1 MKTKF
6 QHIWLFILF
15 IALSG
20 SIADETKKNIYIVPI
35 QDTID
40 LGIPA
45 FVNRA
50 INAAEKNSAELIIFE
65 INTFGG
71 RVDAATQIKDAIYG
85 TSIETVAFIHRRPN
99 SDDEYAGGGRAI
111 SAGSLIALSCNQ
123 IYMTEGATIG
133 ATSVVDMSGSKQSE
147 KSQSYMREEMAA
159 TAEKAGKNP
168 DIARGMVDEELSFEF
183 LVINGDSLK
192 VDDIEGRKEGKLI
205 TLTTELALKYGIADG
220 KSESVEEIISGLG
233 IENYNI
239 ITLNENWSENLVRFL
254 TDPTISSLLTTFGTI
269 GIISELYS
277 AGWGIGGTI
286 GVICLTLALGAGYL
300 TKLASSLD
308 LLIIMAGLLLLVV
321 EFIAI
326 PGFGLFGIAGIVV
339 LFYGLYLLLIPDMP
353 GVYPD
358 GPDVYSEALDGF
370 SWGIVGGIICLI
382 MVINLILKSKFLEKF
397 ITISSNKSNLKKNY
411 KKRGKV

>member
-6 QHIWLFILF
+6 KHIWLFILF
-15 IALSG
+15 LTLGS
-20 SIADETKKNIYIVPI
+20 SIAEESKKNIYVVPI

-50 INAAEKNSAELIIFE
+50 ISAAEKNSAELIIFD
-65 INTFGG
+65 IDTFGG
-71 RVDAATQIKDAIYG
+71 RVDAATQIKDAISA
-85 TSIETVAFIHRRPN
+85 TDITTIAFINR
-99 SDDEYAGGGRAI
+99 RAI
-111 SAGSLIALSCNQ
+111 SAGSLISLSCDQ
-123 IYMTEGATIG
+123 IYMTDGGTIG

-159 TAEKAGKNP
+159 TAEKSGKNT

-205 TLTTELALKYGIADG
+205 TLTTELALKYNIADG
-220 KSESVEEIISGLG
+220 KSESVEELLSDLG

-239 ITLNENWSENLVRFL
+239 ITLSENWSEDLVRFL

-286 GVICLTLALGAGYL
+286 GIVCLTLALGASYL
-300 TKLASSLD
+300 TQLASSMD
-308 LLIIMAGLLLLVV
+308 LLIIFSGLLLLVV

-326 PGFGLFGIAGIVV
+326 PGFGFFGIAGIGV
-339 LFYGLYLLLIPDMP
+339 LFYGLYLLLIPDVP
-353 GVYPD
+353 VSD
-358 GPDVYSEALDGF
+358 EIYSQALDGF
-370 SWGIVGGIICLI
+370 SWGIVGGIIALI
-382 MVINLILKSKFLEKF
+382 MVINLLLKSKFLERF
-397 ITISSNKSNLKKNY
+397 ITTDSNSSNLKKNY

>member
-6 QHIWLFILF
+6 KHIWLFILF
-15 IALSG
+15 LTLGS
-20 SIADETKKNIYIVPI
+20 SIAEETKKNIYVVPI

-50 INAAEKNSAELIIFE
+50 ISAAEKNGAELIIFD
-65 INTFGG
+65 IDTFGG
-71 RVDAATQIKDAIYG
+71 RVDAATQIKDAISA
-85 TSIETVAFIHRRPN
+85 TDITTIAFINR
-99 SDDEYAGGGRAI
+99 RAI
-111 SAGSLIALSCNQ
+111 SAGSLISLSCDQ
-123 IYMTEGATIG
+123 IYMTDGGTIG

-159 TAEKAGKNP
+159 TAEKAGKNT

-205 TLTTELALKYGIADG
+205 TLTTELALKYNIADG
-220 KSESVEEIISGLG
+220 KSESVEELLSDLG

-239 ITLNENWSENLVRFL
+239 ITLSENWSEDLVRFL

-286 GVICLTLALGAGYL
+286 GIVCLTLALGASYL
-300 TKLASSLD
+300 TQLASSMD
-308 LLIIMAGLLLLVV
+308 LLIIFSGILLLVV

-326 PGFGLFGIAGIVV
+326 PGFGFFGIAGIGV
-339 LFYGLYLLLIPDMP
+339 LFYGLYLLLIPDIP
-353 GVYPD
+353 VSD
-358 GPDVYSEALDGF
+358 EIYSQALDGF
-370 SWGIVGGIICLI
+370 SWGIVGGIIALI
-382 MVINLILKSKFLEKF
+382 MVINLLLKSKFLERF
-397 ITISSNKSNLKKNY
+397 ITTDSNSSNLKKNY

>member
-1 MKTKF
+1 MKTKLK
-6 QHIWLFILF
+6 HIWLFILF
-15 IALSG
+15 LTLG
-20 SIADETKKNIYIVPI
+20 NSIAEETKKNIYVVPI

-50 INAAEKNSAELIIFE
+50 ISAAEKNSAELIIFD
-65 INTFGG
+65 IDTFGG
-71 RVDAATQIKDAIYG
+71 RVDAATQIKDAISA
-85 TSIETVAFIHRRPN
+85 TDITTIAFINR
-99 SDDEYAGGGRAI
+99 RAI
-111 SAGSLIALSCNQ
+111 SAGSLISLSCDK
-123 IYMTEGATIG
+123 IYMTDGGTIG

-159 TAEKAGKNP
+159 TAEKSGKNT

-205 TLTTELALKYGIADG
+205 TLTTELALKYNIADG
-220 KSESVEEIISGLG
+220 KSESVEELLSDLD

-239 ITLNENWSENLVRFL
+239 ITLSENWSEDLVRFL

-286 GVICLTLALGAGYL
+286 GIVCLTLALGASYL
-300 TKLASSLD
+300 TQLASSMD
-308 LLIIMAGLLLLVV
+308 LLIIFSGLLLLVV

-326 PGFGLFGIAGIVV
+326 PGFGFFGIAGIGV
-339 LFYGLYLLLIPDMP
+339 LFYGLYLLLIPDIP
-353 GVYPD
+353 VSD
-358 GPDVYSEALDGF
+358 EIYSQALDGF
-370 SWGIVGGIICLI
+370 SWGIVGGIIALI
-382 MVINLILKSKFLEKF
+382 MVINLLLKSKFLERF
-397 ITISSNKSNLKKNY
+397 ITTDSNASNLKKNY

>member
-6 QHIWLFILF
+6 KHIGLFILF
-15 IALSG
+15 FTLG
-20 SIADETKKNIYIVPI
+20 NSIAEETKKNIYVVPI

-50 INAAEKNSAELIIFE
+50 ISAAEKNSAELIIFD
-65 INTFGG
+65 IDTFGG
-71 RVDAATQIKDAIYG
+71 RVDAATQIKDAISA
-85 TSIETVAFIHRRPN
+85 TDITTIAFINR
-99 SDDEYAGGGRAI
+99 RAI
-111 SAGSLIALSCNQ
+111 SAGSLISLSCDQ
-123 IYMTEGATIG
+123 IYMTDGGTIG

-159 TAEKAGKNP
+159 TAEKAGKNT

-205 TLTTELALKYGIADG
+205 TLTTELALKYNIADG
-220 KSESVEEIISGLG
+220 KSESVEELLSDLG

-239 ITLNENWSENLVRFL
+239 ITLSENWSEDLVRFL

-286 GVICLTLALGAGYL
+286 GIICLTLALGASYL
-300 TKLASSLD
+300 TQLASSMD
-308 LLIIMAGLLLLVV
+308 LLIIFSGLLLLVV

-326 PGFGLFGIAGIVV
+326 PGFGFFGIAGIGV
-339 LFYGLYLLLIPDMP
+339 LFYGLYLLLIPDIP
-353 GVYPD
+353 VSD
-358 GPDVYSEALDGF
+358 EIYSQALDGF
-370 SWGIVGGIICLI
+370 SWGIVGGIIALI
-382 MVINLILKSKFLEKF
+382 MVINLLLKSKFLERF
-397 ITISSNKSNLKKNY
+397 ITTDSNSSNLKKNY

>member
-6 QHIWLFILF
+6 KHIWLFILF
-15 IALSG
+15 LTLGS
-20 SIADETKKNIYIVPI
+20 SIAEETKKNIYVIPI

-50 INAAEKNSAELIIFE
+50 ISAAEKNSAELIIFD
-65 INTFGG
+65 IDTFGG
-71 RVDAATQIKDAIYG
+71 RVDAATQIKDAISA
-85 TSIETVAFIHRRPN
+85 TDITTIAFINR
-99 SDDEYAGGGRAI
+99 RAI
-111 SAGSLIALSCNQ
+111 SAGSLISLSCDQ
-123 IYMTEGATIG
+123 IYMTDGGTIG

-159 TAEKAGKNP
+159 TAEKSGKNT

-205 TLTTELALKYGIADG
+205 TLTTELALKYNIADG
-220 KSESVEEIISGLG
+220 KSESVEELLSDLG

-239 ITLNENWSENLVRFL
+239 IALNENWSEDLVRFL

-286 GVICLTLALGAGYL
+286 GIICLTLALGASYL
-300 TKLASSLD
+300 TQLASSMD
-308 LLIIMAGLLLLVV
+308 LLIIFSGLLLLVV

-326 PGFGLFGIAGIVV
+326 PGFGFFGIAGIGV
-339 LFYGLYLLLIPDMP
+339 LFYGLYLLLIPDIP
-353 GVYPD
+353 VSD
-358 GPDVYSEALDGF
+358 EIYSQALDGF
-370 SWGIVGGIICLI
+370 SWGIVGGIIALI
-382 MVINLILKSKFLEKF
+382 MVINLLLKSKFLERF
-397 ITISSNKSNLKKNY
+397 ITTDSNVSNLKKNY

>member
-6 QHIWLFILF
+6 KHIWLFILF
-15 IALSG
+15 LTLGS
-20 SIADETKKNIYIVPI
+20 SIADETKKNIYVVPI

-50 INAAEKNSAELIIFE
+50 ISAAEKNSAELIIFD
-65 INTFGG
+65 IDTFGG
-71 RVDAATQIKDAIYG
+71 RVDAATQIKDAISA
-85 TSIETVAFIHRRPN
+85 TDITTIAFINR
-99 SDDEYAGGGRAI
+99 RAI
-111 SAGSLIALSCNQ
+111 SAGSLISLSCDQ
-123 IYMTEGATIG
+123 IYMTDGGTIG

-159 TAEKAGKNP
+159 TAEKAGKNT

-205 TLTTELALKYGIADG
+205 TLTTELALKYNIADG
-220 KSESVEEIISGLG
+220 KSESVEELLSNLG

-239 ITLNENWSENLVRFL
+239 ITLSENWSEDLVRFL

-286 GVICLTLALGAGYL
+286 GIVCLTLALGASYL
-300 TKLASSLD
+300 TQLASSMD
-308 LLIIMAGLLLLVV
+308 LLIIFSGLLLLVV

-326 PGFGLFGIAGIVV
+326 PGFGFFGIAGIGV
-339 LFYGLYLLLIPDMP
+339 LFYGLYLLLIPDVP
-353 GVYPD
+353 VSD
-358 GPDVYSEALDGF
+358 EIYSQALDGF
-370 SWGIVGGIICLI
+370 SWGIVGGIIALI
-382 MVINLILKSKFLEKF
+382 MVINLLLKSKFLERF
-397 ITISSNKSNLKKNY
+397 ITTDSNTSNLKNNY
-411 KKRGKV
+411 KKRGKM

>member
-6 QHIWLFILF
+6 QYIWLFILF

-20 SIADETKKNIYIVPI
+20 TIAEETKKNIYIIPI
-35 QDTID
+35 QNTID
-40 LGIPA
+40 LGIPS

-50 INAAEKNSAELIIFE
+50 IDIAESNNSELIIFD
-65 INTFGG
+65 IDTFGG
-71 RVDAATQIKDAIYG
+71 RVDAATQIKDSISETAIP
-85 TSIETVAFIHRRPN
+85 TIAFINR
-99 SDDEYAGGGRAI
+99 RAI
-111 SAGSLIALSCNQ
+111 SAGSLISLSCDK
-123 IYMTEGATIG
+123 IYMTDGATIG
-133 ATSVVDMSGSKQSE
+133 ATSVVDMTGSKQSE

-183 LVINGDSLK
+183 LVINGDSLQ

-205 TLTTELALKYGIADG
+205 TLTTELALKYGIANG
-220 KSESVEEIISGLG
+220 KSESIEEILSNLG

-239 ITLNENWSENLVRFL
+239 ITLNENWSEDMVRFL

-286 GVICLTLALGAGYL
+286 GVVCLTLALGAGYL
-300 TKLASSLD
+300 TKLASSFD
-308 LLIIMAGLLLLVV
+308 LLIIMTGLLLLVV

-326 PGFGLFGIAGIVV
+326 PGFGFFGIAGIGV
-339 LFYGLYLLLIPDMP
+339 LFYGLYLLLIPDIP
-353 GVYPD
+353 VSD
-358 GPDVYSEALDGF
+358 EIYSQALDGF

-382 MVINLILKSKFLEKF
+382 MVINLLLKSKFLEKF
-397 ITISSNKSNLKKNY
+397 ITVNSNKSSLKKNY

>member
-20 SIADETKKNIYIVPI
+20 SIAEETKKNIYIVPI
-35 QDTID
+35 QNTID
-40 LGIPA
+40 LGIPS

-50 INAAEKNSAELIIFE
+50 IDIAKSDNSELIIFD
-65 INTFGG
+65 IDTFGG
-71 RVDAATQIKDAIYG
+71 RVDAATQIKDAI
-85 TSIETVAFIHRRPN
+85 SETEIPTIAFINR
-99 SDDEYAGGGRAI
+99 RAI
-111 SAGSLIALSCNQ
+111 SAGSLISLSCDK
-123 IYMTEGATIG
+123 IYMTDGATIG
-133 ATSVVDMSGSKQSE
+133 ATSVVDMTGSKQSE

-183 LVINGDSLK
+183 LVINGDSLEI
-192 VDDIEGRKEGKLI
+192 DDIEGRKEGKLI

-220 KSESVEEIISGLG
+220 KSESVEEIISDLG

-239 ITLNENWSENLVRFL
+239 ITLNENWSEDLVRFL

-286 GVICLTLALGAGYL
+286 GIVCLTLALGAGYL
-300 TKLASSLD
+300 TQLASSLD

-326 PGFGLFGIAGIVV
+326 PGFGFFGITGIGV
-339 LFYGLYLLLIPDMP
+339 LFYGLYLLLIPDIP
-353 GVYPD
+353 VSD
-358 GPDVYSEALDGF
+358 EIYSQALDGF

-382 MVINLILKSKFLEKF
+382 MVINLLLKSKFLEKF

>member
-6 QHIWLFILF
+6 QYIWLFILF

-20 SIADETKKNIYIVPI
+20 TIAEETKKNIYIIPI

-40 LGIPA
+40 LGIPS

-50 INAAEKNSAELIIFE
+50 IDIAESNNSELIIFD
-65 INTFGG
+65 IDTFGG
-71 RVDAATQIKDAIYG
+71 RVDAATQIKD
-85 TSIETVAFIHRRPN
+85 SISETEIPTIAFINR
-99 SDDEYAGGGRAI
+99 RAI
-111 SAGSLIALSCNQ
+111 SAGSLISLSCDK
-123 IYMTEGATIG
+123 IYMTDGATIG
-133 ATSVVDMSGSKQSE
+133 ATSVVDMTGSKQSE

-183 LVINGDSLK
+183 LVINGDSLQI
-192 VDDIEGRKEGKLI
+192 DDIEGRKEGKLI

-220 KSESVEEIISGLG
+220 KSESVEEIISDLG

-239 ITLNENWSENLVRFL
+239 ITLNENWSEDLVRFL

-286 GVICLTLALGAGYL
+286 GIVCLTLALGAGYL
-300 TKLASSLD
+300 TQLASSLD

-326 PGFGLFGIAGIVV
+326 PGFGFFGIAGIGV
-339 LFYGLYLLLIPDMP
+339 LFYGLYLLLIPDIP
-353 GVYPD
+353 VSD
-358 GPDVYSEALDGF
+358 EIYSQALDGF

-382 MVINLILKSKFLEKF
+382 MVINLLLKSKFLEKF

>member
-6 QHIWLFILF
+6 KHIWLFILF
-15 IALSG
+15 LTLGS
-20 SIADETKKNIYIVPI
+20 SIAEETKKNIYVVPI

-50 INAAEKNSAELIIFE
+50 ISAAEKNGAELIIFD
-65 INTFGG
+65 IDTFGG
-71 RVDAATQIKDAIYG
+71 RVDAATQIKDAISA
-85 TSIETVAFIHRRPN
+85 TDITTIAFINR
-99 SDDEYAGGGRAI
+99 RAI
-111 SAGSLIALSCNQ
+111 SAGSLISLSCDQ
-123 IYMTEGATIG
+123 IYMTDGGTIG

-159 TAEKAGKNP
+159 TAEKSGKNT

-205 TLTTELALKYGIADG
+205 TLTTELALKYNIADG
-220 KSESVEEIISGLG
+220 KSETVEELLSNLG

-239 ITLNENWSENLVRFL
+239 ITLSENWSEDLVRFL

-286 GVICLTLALGAGYL
+286 GIVCLTLALGASYL
-300 TKLASSLD
+300 TQLASSMD
-308 LLIIMAGLLLLVV
+308 LLIIFSGLLLLAV
-321 EFIAI
+321 EFVAI
-326 PGFGLFGIAGIVV
+326 PGFGFFGITGIGV
-339 LFYGLYLLLIPDMP
+339 LFYGLYLLLIPDIP
-353 GVYPD
+353 VSD
-358 GPDVYSEALDGF
+358 EIYSQALDGF
-370 SWGIVGGIICLI
+370 SWGIVGGIIALM
-382 MVINLILKSKFLEKF
+382 MVINLLLKSKFLEKF
-397 ITISSNKSNLKKNY
+397 ITTDSNVSNLKKNY

>member
-6 QHIWLFILF
+6 KHIWLFILF
-15 IALSG
+15 LTLGS
-20 SIADETKKNIYIVPI
+20 SIAEETKKNIYVVPI

-50 INAAEKNSAELIIFE
+50 ISAAEKNSAELIIFD
-65 INTFGG
+65 IDTFGG
-71 RVDAATQIKDAIYG
+71 RVDAATQIKDAISA
-85 TSIETVAFIHRRPN
+85 TDITTIAFINR
-99 SDDEYAGGGRAI
+99 RAI
-111 SAGSLIALSCNQ
+111 SAGSLISLSCDQ
-123 IYMTEGATIG
+123 IYMTGGGTIG

-159 TAEKAGKNP
+159 TAEKAGKNT

-205 TLTTELALKYGIADG
+205 TLTTELALKYNIADG
-220 KSESVEEIISGLG
+220 KSESVEELLSDLG

-239 ITLNENWSENLVRFL
+239 ITLSENWSEDLVRFL

-286 GVICLTLALGAGYL
+286 GIVCLTLALGASYL
-300 TKLASSLD
+300 TQLASSMD
-308 LLIIMAGLLLLVV
+308 LLIIFSGILLLVV

-326 PGFGLFGIAGIVV
+326 PGFGFFGIAGIGV
-339 LFYGLYLLLIPDMP
+339 LFYGLYLLLIPDIP
-353 GVYPD
+353 VSD
-358 GPDVYSEALDGF
+358 EIYSQALDGF
-370 SWGIVGGIICLI
+370 SWGIVGGIIALI
-382 MVINLILKSKFLEKF
+382 MVINLLLKSKFLERF
-397 ITISSNKSNLKKNY
+397 ITTDSNSSNLKKNY

>member
-1 MKTKF
+1 
-6 QHIWLFILF
+6 LG
-15 IALSG
+15 S
-20 SIADETKKNIYIVPI
+20 SIADETKKNIYVVPI

-50 INAAEKNSAELIIFE
+50 ISAAEKNGAELIIFD
-65 INTFGG
+65 IDTFGG
-71 RVDAATQIKDAIYG
+71 RVDAATQIKDAISA
-85 TSIETVAFIHRRPN
+85 TDITTIAFINR
-99 SDDEYAGGGRAI
+99 RAI
-111 SAGSLIALSCNQ
+111 SAGSLISLSCDQ
-123 IYMTEGATIG
+123 IYMTDGGTIG

-159 TAEKAGKNP
+159 TAEKAGKNT

-205 TLTTELALKYGIADG
+205 TLTTELALKYNIADG
-220 KSESVEEIISGLG
+220 KSESVEELLSDLG

-239 ITLNENWSENLVRFL
+239 ITLSENWSEDLVRFL

-286 GVICLTLALGAGYL
+286 GIVCLTLALGASYL
-300 TKLASSLD
+300 TQLASSMD
-308 LLIIMAGLLLLVV
+308 LLIIFSGILLLVV

-326 PGFGLFGIAGIVV
+326 PGFGFFGIAGIGV
-339 LFYGLYLLLIPDMP
+339 LFYGLYLLLIPDIP
-353 GVYPD
+353 VSD
-358 GPDVYSEALDGF
+358 EIYSQALDGF
-370 SWGIVGGIICLI
+370 SWGIVGGIIALI
-382 MVINLILKSKFLEKF
+382 MVINLLLKSKFLERF
-397 ITISSNKSNLKKNY
+397 ITTDSNSSNLKKNY